1 MCTTTGGR
9 QASERQTGRATG
21 RREVL
26 KYAAAGLVA
35 GTALGRPGRAFA
47 AAKPIDFS
55 IWSAAVDTVKSHIT
69 GFEKKTGI
77 KVNLSTAPWAQ
88 YRESMIAKF
97 VGGAPVDALWVS
109 DSWLPEWVEAG
120 WLAPIGDFPSLTQ
133 YNRDVDDFC
142 VTSTTYN
149 RQQYCITYYTDYMA

>member
-35 GTALGRPGRAFA
+35 GTGLGRPGRAFA
-47 AAKPIDFS
+47 AAKPVDFS

-88 YRESMIAKF
+88 YREAMITKF
-97 VGGAPVDALWVS
+97 VGGAPLDTLWVS

-120 WLAPIGDFPSLTQ
+120 WLAPIGEFPLLTK
-133 YNRDVDDFC
+133 YNAAVDEFF
-142 VTSTTYN
+142 VASTTFSRPAN
-149 RQQYCITYYTDYMA
+149 RT